1 MSYKVY
7 SKILELGKPTF
18 VNGRWR
24 KPVLSRRKLAEV
36 RRTLLFNG
44 ENIPAKPLC
53 NRGIDKPLKLS
64 KWERNKEARY
74 DNTIKVN

>member
-7 SKILELGKPTF
+7 SKIVELCKPTF

-36 RRTLLFNG
+36 RHILLSNG
-44 ENIPAKPLC
+44 ENIPAKPLH
-53 NRGIDKPLKLS
+53 NRGNDKPLKLS

-74 DNTIKVN
+74 DSNIKVN